1 MDNYTNRNYLTAI
14 KDNMN
19 KSYNTETILTTYI
32 HINAP
37 LNIIL
42 TNLKVISNLR
52 DVKQFIRH
60 FVTLLTLLMIYM
72 IKQRK
77 HIQTNE
83 KVLLVDDLLADGMA
97 YFCNFKMQ
105 IITNDIF
112 KDFN

>member
-1 MDNYTNRNYLTAI
+1 MDNYTNKNYLTAK
-14 KDNMN
+14 KDNYN
-19 KSYNTETILTTYI
+19 KTHKTSTVPTTYI

-52 DVKQFIRH
+52 DVEQFIRH
-60 FVTLLTLLMIYM
+60 FVTLITLLMINV
-72 IKQRK
+72 IKQRQ

-83 KVLLVDDLLADGMA
+83 KVLIIDDLLAVGMA
-97 YFCNFKMQ
+97 NFCNFKMQ